1 MPIDYAFL
9 AFVTPF
15 VLLTITFLFRKR
27 LLTALTGLILSNG
40 VKMFDELLWD
50 VVVVESAEG
59 KVKQK
64 VLTPWAKG
72 CLGQAAPILISEGM
86 KAIKMKIPQNLPIN
100 PQTGELDFMA
110 PILSKLAS
118 GKKIKIEEFLPM
130 IMEKAMPMIEGMMG
144 KMTAAPKQGPEGRSE
159 GYPSPK
165 DGKIGL

>member
-1 MPIDYAFL
+1 MAIDYAFL
-9 AFVTPF
+9 AFLAPF

-40 VKMFDELLWD
+40 VKMFDELLWE

-64 VLTPWAKG
+64 VLTTWAKG
-72 CLGQAAPILISEGM
+72 FLGQAAPILISEGM

-100 PQTGELDFMA
+100 PQTGQLDFMA

-118 GKKIKIEEFLPM
+118 GKKIKIEDFLPL
-130 IMEKAMPMIEGMMG
+130 IMDKAMPMIEGMMG
-144 KMTAAPKQGPEGRSE
+144 KLAAGTAAPKPGEAEGHPFLKE
-159 GYPSPK
+159 GKP
-165 DGKIGL
+165 

>member
-9 AFVTPF
+9 AFIAPF
-15 VLLTITFLFRKR
+15 VILTITFLFRKR
-27 LLTALTGLILSNG
+27 LLTALTGLILTNG
-40 VKMFDELLWD
+40 VRVLDELLWE

-72 CLGQAAPILISEGM
+72 FLGQAAPILINEGM

-100 PQTGELDFMA
+100 PQTGQLDFMA

-118 GKKIKIEEFLPM
+118 GKKIKIEDFLPL
-130 IMEKAMPMIEGMMG
+130 IMDKAMPMIEGMMG
-144 KMTAAPKQGPEGRSE
+144 KMTEGSRGKPLGGEASE
-159 GYPSPK
+159 HPFLK
-165 DGKIGL
+165 EGKP